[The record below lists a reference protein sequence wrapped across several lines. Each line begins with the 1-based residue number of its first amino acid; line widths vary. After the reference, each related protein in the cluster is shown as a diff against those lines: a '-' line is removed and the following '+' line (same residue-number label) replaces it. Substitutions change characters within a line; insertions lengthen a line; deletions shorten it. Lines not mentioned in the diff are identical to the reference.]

1 MFGQRDDED
10 IRQAMGKAKISEQLN
25 LKNLLKNKR
34 SQINRVQAEND
45 ASEMLIFNRY
55 IGHKTD
61 MPGSG

>member
-1 MFGQRDDED
+1 
-10 IRQAMGKAKISEQLN
+10 MGKAKISEQLN
-25 LKNLLKNKR
+25 LKNMLKNKR